1 MSGIN
6 SEPIYIRAA
15 SKSNGIT
22 SIVLGGIG
30 LLISLLW
37 IAYLPEWL
45 FLAGIFMTSA
55 ALVCLLI
62 GYFKVREPNFSLEIA
77 KDYITYRHR
86 LGTWRIH
93 WDNLQRADCPRV
105 RHGLDHVPLET
116 IGFKVKSYS
125 DFLLTISPRLA
136 THLLM
141 EQRPLLMQSNDE
153 NCASGS
159 CYEQSMFDDKPYTME
174 DGTVIKGV
182 KAMLAHRMVELR
194 KRLGFDIFISSSEL
208 DREAQDFAALI
219 AQCQRARQT
228 LNQDTTHET
237 NQ

>member
-1 MSGIN
+1 MSGANADSIF
-6 SEPIYIRAA
+6 IRAA

-22 SIVLGGIG
+22 SIVLGVLG
-30 LLISLLW
+30 LVVSALW
-37 IAYLPEWL
+37 LSFLPEWL
-45 FLAGIFMTSA
+45 FLAGIFITSA

-62 GYFKVREPNFSLEIA
+62 GYFKIREPDYSLEIA

-86 LGTWRIH
+86 LGSWRIH

-105 RHGLDHVPLET
+105 RHGLEHVPLQT
-116 IGFKVKSYS
+116 IGFKIKSYT
-125 DFLLTISPRLA
+125 DFLNTISPRLA

-141 EQRPLLMQSNDE
+141 EQRPLLMQGEDE

-159 CYEQSMFDDKPYTME
+159 CYQQSMFDDKHYMMD
-174 DGTVIKGV
+174 DGTTIKGI

-208 DREAQDFAALI
+208 DRDADEFAALI
-219 AQCQRARQT
+219 MKCQAAR
-228 LNQDTTHET
+228 NAAPES
-237 NQ
+237 N